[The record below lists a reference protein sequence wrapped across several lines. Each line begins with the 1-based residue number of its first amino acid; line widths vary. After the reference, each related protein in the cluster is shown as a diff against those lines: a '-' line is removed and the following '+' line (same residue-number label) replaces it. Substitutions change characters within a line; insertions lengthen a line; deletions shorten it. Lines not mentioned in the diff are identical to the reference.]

1 MAAMSVSSLLAALMV
16 NATGTGNCS
25 LCRLFVTISFID
37 TYVGWPGSH
46 YPPPGHFILADGGYP
61 CHVLLISPNKR
72 QLQGR
77 GARSFNPHHS
87 GRPGSGSSTCNG
99 WKNII
104 SCHNSLCHPSQ
115 HLPWG
120 W

>member
-1 MAAMSVSSLLAALMV
+1 MSISSLQAALMV

-37 TYVGWPGSH
+37 TYVGWPGSVHDARVLRHSPPYRSH

-72 QLQGR
+72 QLQGG
-77 GARSFNPHHS
+77 GAQSFNPHHS
-87 GRPGSGSSTCNG
+87 RADQVQG
-99 WKNII
+99 
-104 SCHNSLCHPSQ
+104 
-115 HLPWG
+115 HLPAMAG
-120 W
+120 RI